1 MMNILLVSNA
11 VIGGAGKAC
20 LRLAH
25 ALNKQEGVEA
35 RILILEGKSDP
46 SKGIY
51 AHYPSVSKLFLKQ
64 LTSTPRRILN
74 KLRFGALR
82 KNLRVPKTVHD
93 ISNHELM
100 EWADVINLHWVADFV
115 DYRSFFRNV
124 HKPILWTMH
133 DMLPFSGGYHYE
145 IEKPTGADQVV
156 PRIEKYKRKCVSKAN
171 LRILAPSQ
179 WLLEVSKE
187 HQVFSDFPHR
197 RIFNTLDLSM
207 YKPFDSVFSRTALN
221 LPLNKRII
229 VFSADGLSNRRKGF
243 QLLQEALN
251 LIDLSHS
258 HLLILGRGQVYI
270 PSKVE
275 TTRIG
280 HLSDELS
287 MAIAYNAS
295 DISVIPSLEDNM
307 PNAVIESLACGCPV
321 VAFPTGGI
329 PELVKTGKT
338 GILCD
343 FSSAEE
349 LAQAI
354 KRGLELDFNKEEL
367 RKELELRLNE
377 NQIAL
382 EYLDEYNKALAVGNE

>member
-20 LRLAH
+20 LRLAN

-74 KLRFGALR
+74 KWRFGALR

-156 PRIEKYKRKCVSKAN
+156 LKIEEYKRTCVSKAN

-179 WLLEVSKE
+179 WLLEASKE
-187 HQVFSDFPHR
+187 HRVFSDFPHR

-221 LPLNKRII
+221 LPLNKRVI

-251 LIDLSHS
+251 LIDLSQF
-258 HLLILGRGQVYI
+258 HLLILGRGQVHI
-270 PSKVE
+270 PSEVE

-343 FSSAEE
+343 FASAEE
-349 LAQAI
+349 LAEAI
-354 KRGLELDFNKEEL
+354 KRALDLDFNKEEL

>member
-1 MMNILLVSNA
+1 MNILLVSNA

-25 ALNKQEGVEA
+25 ALNKQEGVKA

-46 SKGIY
+46 AQGVY

-64 LTSTPRRILN
+64 LTSTPKRILY
-74 KLRFGALR
+74 KLKFGTLR
-82 KNLRVPKTVHD
+82 KNLRVPKAVHD
-93 ISNHELM
+93 ISNHEFI

-115 DYRSFFRNV
+115 DYRSFFSRV

-145 IEKPTGADQVV
+145 IEKPTGANPVV
-156 PRIEKYKRKCVSKAN
+156 SRIEEYKRTCVSKVN

-179 WLLEVSKE
+179 WLLDVSKE
-187 HQVFSDFPHR
+187 HRAFSSFPHR
-197 RIFNTLDLSM
+197 RIFNTLDLSI
-207 YKPFDSVFSRTALN
+207 YKFFDSDFSRTVLN
-221 LPLNKRII
+221 LPQNKRVI
-229 VFSADGLSNRRKGF
+229 VFSADGLSNPRKGF
-243 QLLQEALN
+243 QLLQDALK
-251 LIDLSHS
+251 LIDLSQA
-258 HLLILGRGQVYI
+258 HLLILGRGQACI
-270 PSKVE
+270 PSEVE

-295 DISVIPSLEDNM
+295 DISVVPSLEDNM

-329 PELVKTGKT
+329 PELVETGKT
-338 GILCD
+338 GILCN
-343 FSSAEE
+343 FASAEE
-349 LAQAI
+349 LSQAI
-354 KRGLELDFNKEEL
+354 KIALEFNFNKEEL
-367 RKELELRLNE
+367 RKGLESRLNE
-377 NQIAL
+377 NQIAF
-382 EYLDEYNKALAVGNE
+382 EYLDECNKAIAAGNE